1 MTIVLVAIAFILGL
15 AVGVILQSRR
25 GPDYDN
31 DQHD

>member
-15 AVGVILQSRR
+15 AVGVILQSRH